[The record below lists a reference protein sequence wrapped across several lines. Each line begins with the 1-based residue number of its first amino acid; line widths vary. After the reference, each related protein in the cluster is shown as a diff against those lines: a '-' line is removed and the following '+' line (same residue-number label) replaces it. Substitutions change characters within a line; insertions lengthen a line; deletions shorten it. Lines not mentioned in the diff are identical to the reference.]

1 VYALGV
7 SLSVHAPTGI
17 ALYLVTTPL
26 GFVLLAWSLWHAF
39 GRRAETHALA
49 EAVDGA

>member
-1 VYALGV
+1 VYALG
-7 SLSVHAPTGI
+7 LGLAVHPPTGI

-26 GFVLLAWSLWHAF
+26 GFVLLAWSL
-39 GRRAETHALA
+39 RRALFRGTPPPALP